1 MLRSFSRLPK
11 QVKAYFLR
19 YRVSNRD
26 FPFEYHYGNYV
37 YTFWAIDLPIEVR
50 LSNYSCKTL

>member
-19 YRVSNRD
+19 YRVPNCD
-26 FPFEYHYGNYV
+26 FPFEYCYGNYI
-37 YTFWAIDLPIEVR
+37 YTFWSIDLPIEIR